1 VVGELA
7 INKVLRGDLPAP
19 DYPTALREKAA
30 QAWWANAQQS
40 FTYAAT
46 GHAPYGRVAQCAGLI
61 ALATTQAAHAV
72 HAARGEWTTN
82 EKTLLTKA
90 GLRDVDGIVVSLS
103 ANVEQLQQAI
113 EQARALCEGIF
124 GG

>member
-7 INKVLRGDLPAP
+7 LNKVLRGDLRTP

-46 GHAPYGRVAQCAGLI
+46 GHAPYGRVAQCVGLI
-61 ALATTQAAHAV
+61 AVATTQAAHAV
-72 HAARGEWTTN
+72 LAARGEWTTN
-82 EKTLLTKA
+82 EKTLLTNA
-90 GLRDVDGIVVSLS
+90 GLRDVDGIVLSLS
-103 ANVEQLQQAI
+103 AQPGQLQQSI
-113 EQARALCEGIF
+113 EQARAFCEGVF
-124 GG
+124 RG